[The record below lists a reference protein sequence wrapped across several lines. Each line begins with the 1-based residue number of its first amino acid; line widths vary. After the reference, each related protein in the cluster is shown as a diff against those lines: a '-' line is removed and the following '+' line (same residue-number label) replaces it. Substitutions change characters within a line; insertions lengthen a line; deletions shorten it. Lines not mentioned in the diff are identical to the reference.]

1 VSIALPPAARAL
13 QGRRA
18 GLISRFLADAIDLMV
33 VLASLVAIHFT
44 VAGIRFLIRPRAFT
58 WPELSLVNHATL
70 GWILLIA
77 YLTIGWANT
86 GRTLGKTVLG
96 LRVVGPGGTRLAL
109 WRAFVR
115 ALLYAALP
123 IGLFWCAV
131 SARNSSVQDL
141 LVRTTVLY
149 DWEPRLPSDPDTPEL
164 ATVSTRRSPA

>member
-1 VSIALPPAARAL
+1 M

-33 VLASLVAIHFT
+33 VLVSLVAIHFA

-58 WPELSLVNHATL
+58 WPELSFLNHATF

-77 YLTIGWANT
+77 YLTVGWTNT

-96 LRVVGPGGTRLAL
+96 LRVVDRDGTRLTL
-109 WRAFVR
+109 WRAFLR

-131 SARNSSVQDL
+131 SARNASVQDL
-141 LVRTTVLY
+141 LVRTSVLY
-149 DWEPRLPSDPDTPEL
+149 DWEPRLPAEHDES
-164 ATVSTRRSPA
+164 TVQT

>member
-1 VSIALPPAARAL
+1 LSIALPPAARVM

-18 GLISRFLADAIDLMV
+18 GVISRFLADAIDLIV
-33 VLASLVAIHFT
+33 VLAALVAIQFA
-44 VAGIRFLIRPRAFT
+44 VAAIRFLISPRAFT
-58 WPELSLVNHATL
+58 WPELSVLNHATF

-86 GRTLGKTVLG
+86 GRTLGKTLLG
-96 LRVVGPGGTRLAL
+96 LRVVEADGTRLTF
-109 WRAFVR
+109 WRALVR

-131 SARNSSVQDL
+131 SARNASLQDL

-149 DWEPRLPSDPDTPEL
+149 DWEPRLPAEHDDP
-164 ATVSTRRSPA
+164 

>member
-1 VSIALPPAARAL
+1 MSIALPPAARAL

-18 GLISRFLADAIDLMV
+18 GLISRFLADAIDLLV
-33 VLASLVAIHFT
+33 VVASLVAIHFA

-58 WPELSLVNHATL
+58 WPELSLLNHATF
-70 GWILLIA
+70 GWILLTA

-96 LRVVGPGGTRLAL
+96 LRVVDAGGMRLAL
-109 WRAFVR
+109 WRAFLR
-115 ALLYAALP
+115 ALLYVALP

-131 SARNSSVQDL
+131 SARSASVQDL

-149 DWEPRLPSDPDTPEL
+149 DWEPRLPAERDGSEVR
-164 ATVSTRRSPA
+164 A